1 MRFLSVPGRDWT
13 QKVIV
18 NNDLQFH
25 RLHSHPACWLANR
38 KKIIS
43 GDRDETMP
51 TAQSFLRMVTG
62 NRVCFRSMM
71 PPLPAVRHAEH
82 TIRLRDYAL

>member
-13 QKVIV
+13 QKVIA

-43 GDRDETMP
+43 CDRDETMP

-62 NRVCFRSMM
+62 NRVYFRSMM